1 MSPHQ
6 GIEPGTFRL
15 QGGRSDQLSYAGKR
29 RARGA
34 LRSAAR
40 HRRAGPRICMIC
52 HKSGKPDLWWS
63 RLRESNTRLPR
74 YEGGALPSELSRQK
88 KCVLK
93 IDKWSAAAL
102 PRSKATLLQGLP
114 LRAERGAAGQFWTFT
129 MSNSRR
135 KTSTFAETIGF
146 DAELRMHVTITRI
159 ASGDAR
165 HHDRQ
170 LASARIRSRTAH
182 VKQWRKL

>member
-1 MSPHQ
+1 
-6 GIEPGTFRL
+6 
-15 QGGRSDQLSYAGKR
+15 
-29 RARGA
+29 
-34 LRSAAR
+34 
-40 HRRAGPRICMIC
+40 
-52 HKSGKPDLWWS
+52 
-63 RLRESNTRLPR
+63 
-74 YEGGALPSELSRQK
+74 
-88 KCVLK
+88 LK

-102 PRSKATLLQGLP
+102 PQTKATLQQGLP

-146 DAELRMHVTITRI
+146 DAELRMHVTFTRV

-170 LASARIRSRTAH
+170 RAFRPSGHRSAARKARQRNHPKRTHPVADGARR
-182 VKQWRKL
+182 VVAKTLI